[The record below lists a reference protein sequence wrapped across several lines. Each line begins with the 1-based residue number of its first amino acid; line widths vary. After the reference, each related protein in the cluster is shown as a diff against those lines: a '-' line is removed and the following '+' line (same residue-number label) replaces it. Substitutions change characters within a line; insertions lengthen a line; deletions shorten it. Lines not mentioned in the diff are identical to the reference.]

1 MHGTRKREDGV
12 ETRKSVQ
19 DRASRSTIARSN
31 SSRLSWTRAHAR
43 ARYFRMTRNDLSSR
57 RWSVCETCWCAG
69 RARTRAPA
77 RAPQPAPVLEKR
89 SVNSAE
95 KVRSNSSSHRR
106 SFTLRFSLSLSLWLL
121 VFHVRGTPGF
131 FSILPLFVSVFSNN
145 FPGDYVI
152 CPWNAGIGR
161 DKALPR
167 EQHRFSITDSEDLM
181 QQGRSILSVY
191 SDEITDAKCLVPWMT
206 ILVITRKHASI
217 RTLWSITVET
227 EYVNAIEV

>member
-1 MHGTRKREDGV
+1 M
-12 ETRKSVQ
+12 
-19 DRASRSTIARSN
+19 N
-31 SSRLSWTRAHAR
+31 AR
-43 ARYFRMTRNDLSSR
+43 AR
-57 RWSVCETCWCAG
+57 
-69 RARTRAPA
+69 A
-77 RAPQPAPVLEKR
+77 RAVFSNDAQRSIFETLKR
-89 SVNSAE
+89 LRNMLMRWKSKDKSSG
-95 KVRSNSSSHRR
+95 KSSSAGTSLGKKKRKFGREGKKQH
-106 SFTLRFSLSLSLWLL
+106 FFSSSLFYITFLSLSHSLSLWLL

-217 RTLWSITVET
+217 RTL
-227 EYVNAIEV
+227 

>member
-1 MHGTRKREDGV
+1 MLMRW
-12 ETRKSVQ
+12 KSK
-19 DRASRSTIARSN
+19 DK
-31 SSRLSWTRAHAR
+31 SS
-43 ARYFRMTRNDLSSR
+43 
-57 RWSVCETCWCAG
+57 G
-69 RARTRAPA
+69 
-77 RAPQPAPVLEKR
+77 K
-89 SVNSAE
+89 
-95 KVRSNSSSHRR
+95 SSSAGTSLGKKKRKFGR
-106 SFTLRFSLSLSLWLL
+106 EGKKQLFFSSSLFYITFLSLSLSLWLL

-152 CPWNAGIGR
+152 CPRNAGIGR

-167 EQHRFSITDSEDLM
+167 EQHRFSITDSEDLV

-206 ILVITRKHASI
+206 ILVITRKLASI
-217 RTLWSITVET
+217 RTLRSIPVET